1 MAYFVITHPRS
12 GSSALCIALSQS
24 NQAWNLD
31 EFFHVGC
38 TQLWGDARKL
48 EKKII
53 EKGTVLEI
61 FYNFQKKINCETFY
75 SSKIRNEICRSRLL
89 DSDEFT
95 CWKEEELL
103 KRFEFLEKL
112 NLEKQQYVVKIF
124 IDSPYWVDYKFASD
138 RSVIL
143 YRKDFLDSIFSI
155 LIKNHFKNFLSEKN
169 FFIDEYKGGLMNV
182 PNFTFS
188 IDYETFHGT
197 TNYFFNFLR
206 FCRDN
211 KNINRISYEDLYNG
225 SIDIRLFDQNYN
237 RDKLTFIERKMQYY
251 KDKIQ
256 YIRNHKEIYR
266 WYTERIEKENLN
278 EICDILKIDL
288 NKII

>member
-95 CWKEEELL
+95 CWKERELV

-112 NLEKQQYVVKIF
+112 NLEEQQYVVKIF
-124 IDSPYWVDYKFASD
+124 IDSPYWFDHKFPSD

-143 YRKDFLDSIFSI
+143 YRKDFFDSILSI
-155 LIKNHFKNFLSEKN
+155 LIKNHYRNSISEN
-169 FFIDEYKGGLMNV
+169 YFIDRYKGDRMDV
-182 PNFTFS
+182 PDFTFS
-188 IDYETFHGT
+188 IDYQTFHGT

-211 KNINRISYEDLYNG
+211 KNIDRISYEDLYNG
-225 SIDIRLFDQNYN
+225 DRDIRLFDQNYN
-237 RDKLTFIERKMQYY
+237 RDQLTFIERKMQYS
-251 KDKIQ
+251 KDKIR
-256 YIRNHKEIYR
+256 YIKNHKEIYK
-266 WYTERIEKENLN
+266 WYIERIEKENLN
-278 EICDILKIDL
+278 EICDILKINL
-288 NKII
+288 NEII